1 MTAARIKEQLGA
13 GSLLITPGDREDL
26 LLAVL
31 ESQPKRTT
39 DSKLAGILLT
49 DGLKP
54 QPGLL
59 RMMND
64 KGVPSVAV
72 AADSYSVTA
81 KIERMTVKTD
91 PGDQEK
97 IKVIQKTV
105 ADHLDVGAILKKI
118 GAERVPANN
127 KR

>member
-1 MTAARIKEQLGA
+1 
-13 GSLLITPGDREDL
+13 
-26 LLAVL
+26 
-31 ESQPKRTT
+31 
-39 DSKLAGILLT
+39 LAGILLT